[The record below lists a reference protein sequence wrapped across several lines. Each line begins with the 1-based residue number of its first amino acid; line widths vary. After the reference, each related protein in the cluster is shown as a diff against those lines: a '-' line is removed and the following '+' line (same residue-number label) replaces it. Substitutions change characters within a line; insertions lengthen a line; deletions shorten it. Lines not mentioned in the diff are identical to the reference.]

1 MTISHPSSEVHTVS
15 WTLPVEMNVTIGRA
29 DEIAAL
35 AVLLRRED
43 VRLLTLTGPGGVG
56 KTRLALEVARALAAE
71 FQDGACFVSLAPL
84 REPEL
89 VLPAIAQALGIEE
102 VAHQSLLEM
111 LRAYVREKALLLLL
125 DNFEH
130 VLAAGPLLADLLTL
144 APHLKV
150 LATSREALHLYGER
164 EFEVLPLPLP
174 DLAAQGKDA
183 LSSIASAAVTLF
195 VERAQ
200 AVRPSFALTEEN
212 ARAVA
217 EICVQLDGLPL
228 AIELAA
234 ARIKLLTPQAILARL
249 QSRLSFLTGGARNLP
264 ARQQTLRKTLDWS
277 YDLLSEGEQRFFRQ
291 LGVLVGNWTLEAAA
305 AIGAADGVDE
315 DGTLELLT
323 SLVDKSLVR
332 VVEAAPGETRFM
344 LLETI
349 REYALDSLEKHDERE
364 QAQRR
369 HAQFYLQLAEEVE
382 PELYGG
388 GQRAALAR
396 LDRETGNLRAAMRW
410 VIAAEEVELA
420 LRLASALGGFLQVR
434 GSLNEGHNWLEE
446 VLALSEASPLL
457 ALRARVLY
465 ASGVMAHMR
474 NDLALARARH
484 EESRRL
490 AAQVGARRTQ
500 ALASGALAMLELYL
514 GNSEAARSFAEAG
527 SVILKESDDRWARGT
542 LHSIH
547 GQIESRLCNFDR
559 ARTRF
564 HISLMLLREV
574 GDLNGQASVQVHLGN
589 IMRLQGKLKTA
600 HFLYTRALSLFQE
613 SGDRWS
619 QSICLTGIGDI
630 LRLQGNYE
638 AARARFEECLA
649 LTAMLGNRQI
659 QAVALTGLGQIAI
672 YENDMRQAARS
683 LKESLRL
690 VREIGH
696 MPGITQLLLGL
707 GDLERYQGNYEAAT
721 AYYEQCLALT
731 REINDRVSMSGALFG
746 LGDIARAREDTAQA
760 CILLKQSLQLAS
772 EVGDR
777 LGLLSTLETFAW
789 LCRQIGL
796 PERAA
801 QFLGTV
807 EGLRDWMQIP
817 LPPTFFTRHD
827 HEVAT
832 LRETLGEHAF
842 NESWAYGRTM
852 TLKLALS
859 MVARISVPA
868 QDETPAASQRPAYPA
883 GLTAREVDVLRLVAQ
898 GLPDARIAEQLV
910 LSPRTVNTHL
920 RSIYAKIGVSSR
932 SAATRFAFEHGLA
945 NSRNIS

>member
-1 MTISHPSSEVHTVS
+1 MTFSHPTSGAHTVS
-15 WTLPVEMNVTIGRA
+15 LPVQMNVTIGRA
-29 DEIAAL
+29 GEIATLTA
-35 AVLLRRED
+35 LLRRED

-56 KTRLALEVARALAAE
+56 KTRLALDVARAVAAE
-71 FQDGACFVSLAPL
+71 FQDGVCFVSLAPL

-89 VLPAIAQALGIEE
+89 VLPTIAQALGIEE

-111 LRAYVREKALLLLL
+111 LRAFVREKQVLLLL

-130 VLAAGPLLADLLTL
+130 VLAAGPLLADLLAL
-144 APHLKV
+144 APRLKV
-150 LATSREALHLYGER
+150 LATSRESLHLYGER

-174 DLAAQGKDA
+174 DLSEQEQSD
-183 LSSIASAAVTLF
+183 LSSIASAAVRLF

-200 AVRPSFALTEEN
+200 AVRPSFALTAEN

-249 QSRLSFLTGGARNLP
+249 QSRLNFLTGGARNLP

-277 YDLLSEGEQRFFRQ
+277 YDLLSANEQRFFRR
-291 LGVLVGNWTLEAAA
+291 LGVFVGHWTLEAAA
-305 AIGAADGVDE
+305 AIGAADGANE
-315 DGTLELLT
+315 SETLELLT

-332 VVEAAPGETRFM
+332 VVEDAASGETRFM

-349 REYALDSLEKHDERE
+349 REYALDSLEKHGERE
-364 QAQRR
+364 QAQQR
-369 HAQFYLQLAEEVE
+369 HAQFYLRLAEEVE
-382 PELYGG
+382 PELYGS
-388 GQRAALAR
+388 GQRAALNR
-396 LDRETGNLRAAMRW
+396 LDRETGNLWAAMRW
-410 VIAAEEVELA
+410 VIAAEKGELA

-446 VLALSEASPLL
+446 VLALTEASPAL

-465 ASGVMAHMR
+465 ASGVIAHMR

-490 AAQVGARRTQ
+490 AAQVGERRTQ
-500 ALASGALAMLELYL
+500 ALACGALAMLELYL
-514 GNSEAARSFAEAG
+514 GNAGAARSFAEAG
-527 SVILKESDDRWARGT
+527 SIILKDSDDRWARGT

-600 HFLYTRALSLFQE
+600 HFLYSRALSLFQE

-630 LRLQGNYE
+630 LRLQGHYD
-638 AARARFEECLA
+638 AARTRFRECLT
-649 LTAMLGNRQI
+649 LTGMLGNRQI

-707 GDLERYQGNYEAAT
+707 GDLERYQGNYDAAT
-721 AYYEQCLALT
+721 AYYEQCLTLT
-731 REINDRVSMSGALFG
+731 REVNDRVSMSGALFG
-746 LGDIARAREDTAQA
+746 LGDIARERENAAQA

-796 PERAA
+796 PERAI

-817 LPPTFFTRHD
+817 LPPTFFARHEY
-827 HEVAT
+827 EVAT
-832 LRETLGEHAF
+832 LRETLGARAF

-868 QDETPAASQRPAYPA
+868 QDETVPAKQHPTYPA
-883 GLTAREVDVLRLVAQ
+883 GLTAREVEVLRLVAQ

-932 SAATRFAFEHGLA
+932 SAATRFAFEHGLVDFK
-945 NSRNIS
+945 NTP

>member
-1 MTISHPSSEVHTVS
+1 MSVS
-15 WTLPVEMNVTIGRA
+15 NALRSLPVQMNGTIGRA
-29 DEIAAL
+29 GEIGAL
-35 AVLLRRED
+35 AALLRRED

-56 KTRLALEVARALAAE
+56 KTRLALEVAREVAAD
-71 FQDGACFVSLAPL
+71 FQDGVCFVSLAPL

-89 VLPAIAQALGIEE
+89 VLPTIAQALGIEE
-102 VAHQSLLEM
+102 VAHYPLLKV
-111 LRAYVREKALLLLL
+111 LRAYVREKQLLLVH

-130 VLAAGPLLADLLTL
+130 VLAAGSLIGDLLAL
-144 APHLKV
+144 APRLKI
-150 LATSREALHLYGER
+150 LATSREVLHLYGER
-164 EFEVLPLPLP
+164 EFEVLPLALP
-174 DLAAQGKDA
+174 DLAVQEQNELAA
-183 LSSIASAAVTLF
+183 VNSAAVTLF

-200 AVRPSFALTEEN
+200 AVKPSFALTAEN

-228 AIELAA
+228 ALELAA
-234 ARIKLLTPQAILARL
+234 ARIKLLTPQAILTRL

-277 YDLLSEGEQRFFRQ
+277 YDLLSESEQRFFRQ
-291 LGVLVGNWTLEAAA
+291 LGALVGNWTLEAAA
-305 AIGAADGVDE
+305 AIGSTTDVKTLAPETVPDDAE
-315 DGTLELLT
+315 TLELLT

-332 VVEAAPGETRFM
+332 VVEDVASDERSFM

-349 REYALDSLEKHDERE
+349 REYALDSLERYGERE

-369 HAQFYLQLAEEVE
+369 HAGFYLQLAEEVE
-382 PELYGG
+382 PELYGS

-396 LDRETGNLRAAMRW
+396 LDRETANLWAAMRW
-410 VIAAEEVELA
+410 VVAAGEVELA
-420 LRLASALGGFLQVR
+420 LRLASALSGFLQVR
-434 GSLNEGHNWLEE
+434 GSLSEGHNWIEE
-446 VLALSEASPLL
+446 VLTLSEESPSL

-465 ASGVMAHMR
+465 ASGIMAHMR
-474 NDLALARARH
+474 NDLTLARIRQ
-484 EESRRL
+484 EESRKL
-490 AAQVGARRTQ
+490 AARVGERRTQ
-500 ALASGALAMLELYL
+500 ALACGALAMLELYL
-514 GNSEAARSFAEAG
+514 GNDEAARSFAEAG
-527 SVILKESDDRWARGT
+527 SVLLKESDDRWARGT

-547 GQIESRLCNFDR
+547 GQIESRLCNFER

-564 HISLMLLREV
+564 HVSLMLLREV

-600 HFLYTRALSLFQE
+600 HFLYTRALALFQE

-630 LRLQGNYE
+630 LRLQGHYE
-638 AARARFEECLA
+638 AARARFDECLT
-649 LTAMLGNRQI
+649 LTAVLGNRQI
-659 QAVALTGLGQIAI
+659 RAVALTGLGQIAI

-707 GDLERYQGNYEAAT
+707 GDLERYQGNYDAAT
-721 AYYEQCLALT
+721 AYYEQCLTLARKL
-731 REINDRVSMSGALFG
+731 NDRVSMAGALFG
-746 LGDIARAREDTAQA
+746 LGDIARERQEHAQA
-760 CILLKQSLQLAS
+760 CTLLKQSLQLAS

-789 LCRQIGL
+789 LCHQISL

-817 LPPTFFTRHD
+817 LPPTFLTRHEY
-827 HEVAT
+827 EVAV
-832 LRETLGEHAF
+832 LHSELGEGVF
-842 NESWAYGRTM
+842 NESWAYGVTM

-859 MVARISVPA
+859 MVARISVAEGEKAPA
-868 QDETPAASQRPAYPA
+868 KQHPTYPA
-883 GLTAREVDVLRLVAQ
+883 GLTAREIDVLRLVAQ

-920 RSIYAKIGVSSR
+920 RSIYGKIGVSSR
-932 SAATRFAFEHGLA
+932 SAATRFAFEHDLVD
-945 NSRNIS
+945 

>member
-1 MTISHPSSEVHTVS
+1 MSVS
-15 WTLPVEMNVTIGRA
+15 NPVSRALPVQMNVTIGRTA
-29 DEIAAL
+29 EVAAL
-35 AVLLRRED
+35 AALLRRED
-43 VRLLTLTGPGGVG
+43 MRLLTLTGPGGVG
-56 KTRLALEVARALAAE
+56 KTRLALEVAREVAAD
-71 FQDGACFVSLAPL
+71 FQDGVCFVSLAAL

-89 VLPAIAQALGIEE
+89 VLPALAQALGIEE

-111 LRAYVREKALLLLL
+111 VRAFVREKGLLLVL

-130 VLAAGPLLADLLTL
+130 VLAAGTLLADLLAL
-144 APHLKV
+144 APRLKI
-150 LATSREALHLYGER
+150 LATSREVLHLYGEH
-164 EFEVLPLPLP
+164 EFEVLPLALP
-174 DLAAQGKDA
+174 DLAVQEQHGLAATD
-183 LSSIASAAVTLF
+183 SAAVTLF

-200 AVRPSFALTEEN
+200 AVKPTFALTAEN

-234 ARIKLLTPQAILARL
+234 ARVKLLTPQAILVRL

-277 YDLLSEGEQRFFRQ
+277 YDLLSEREQRFFRQ
-291 LGVLVGNWTLEAAA
+291 LGVLVGNWSLEAASTIGSSNEGTQVTVA
-305 AIGAADGVDE
+305 AVLDE
-315 DGTLELLT
+315 GETLELLT

-332 VVEAAPGETRFM
+332 VVEDAASGETRFI

-349 REYALDSLEKHDERE
+349 REYALDSLESHGERE
-364 QAQRR
+364 GAQRR
-369 HAQFYLQLAEEVE
+369 HAQFYLQLAGEVE
-382 PELYGG
+382 PELYGA

-396 LDRETGNLRAAMRW
+396 LDREMANLWAAMRR
-410 VIAAEEVELA
+410 VVAAGEVELA
-420 LRLASALGGFLQVR
+420 LRLASALSGFLQMR
-434 GSLNEGHNWLEE
+434 GSLSEGHNWIEE
-446 VLALSEASPLL
+446 VLALSEKSPLL
-457 ALRARVLY
+457 AIRAKVLY
-465 ASGVMAHMR
+465 ASGAMAHMR
-474 NDLALARARH
+474 NDLALARSRQ
-484 EESRRL
+484 EESRKL
-490 AAQVGARRTQ
+490 AAQVGERRTQ
-500 ALASGALAMLELYL
+500 ALACGALAMLELYL
-514 GNSEAARSFAEAG
+514 GNDEAARNFAEAG
-527 SVILKESDDRWARGT
+527 SIILKESDDRWARGT

-547 GQIESRLCNFDR
+547 GQIESKLCNFER

-564 HISLMLLREV
+564 HISLMLLRDV

-600 HFLYTRALSLFQE
+600 HFLYIRALALFRE

-619 QSICLTGIGDI
+619 QSICLTGIGDV
-630 LRLQGNYE
+630 LRLQGHYQ

-659 QAVALTGLGQIAI
+659 RAVALIGLGQIAI

-707 GDLERYQGNYEAAT
+707 GDLERYQGNYDAAT
-721 AYYEQCLALT
+721 AYYEQCLTLT
-731 REINDRVSMSGALFG
+731 RQSNDRVSMSGALFG
-746 LGDIARAREDTAQA
+746 LGDIARERQEYAQA

-817 LPPTFFTRHD
+817 LPPTFLARHE
-827 HEVAT
+827 HEVAV
-832 LRETLGEHAF
+832 LRSALGENAF

-859 MVARISVPA
+859 MVARISVAEQNAPTR
-868 QDETPAASQRPAYPA
+868 QHPIYPA
-883 GLTAREVDVLRLVAQ
+883 GLTVREVDVLRLVAQ

-932 SAATRFAFEHGLA
+932 SAATRFAFEHGLVDEG
-945 NSRNIS
+945 

>member
-1 MTISHPSSEVHTVS
+1 MTISHPTSGAYTVS
-15 WTLPVEMNVTIGRA
+15 QQLPVQMNMTIGRA
-29 DEIAAL
+29 GEIASL
-35 AVLLRRED
+35 AALLRRED

-56 KTRLALEVARALAAE
+56 KTRLALEVAREVGAE
-71 FQDGACFVSLAPL
+71 FQDGVCFVSLAAL

-89 VLPAIAQALGIEE
+89 VLPTIAQALGIEE
-102 VAHQSLLEM
+102 VAHHPLPEM
-111 LRAYVREKALLLLL
+111 LRAFVREKALLLAL

-130 VLAAGPLLADLLTL
+130 VLAAGPLLADLLAL
-144 APHLKV
+144 APRLKM
-150 LATSREALHLYGER
+150 LATSREALHLYGEH

-174 DLAAQGKDA
+174 DLAVQGKDE
-183 LSSIASAAVTLF
+183 LSSTDSAAVMLF

-200 AVRPSFALTEEN
+200 AVRPAFALTAEN

-228 AIELAA
+228 ALELAA

-291 LGVLVGNWTLEAAA
+291 PGVLVGNWTLEAAA
-305 AIGAADGVDE
+305 AIGATDVPDE
-315 DGTLELLT
+315 DATLELLT

-332 VVEAAPGETRFM
+332 VVEGAASGETRFT

-349 REYALDSLEKHDERE
+349 REYALDSLEKHGELAEAR
-364 QAQRR
+364 RR
-369 HAQFYLQLAEEVE
+369 HAQFYLRLAEEVA
-382 PELYGG
+382 PELYGA

-396 LDRETGNLRAAMRW
+396 LDRETGNLWAAMRW
-410 VIAAEEVELA
+410 VIAAGEVELA
-420 LRLASALGGFLQVR
+420 LRLASALSGFLQVR
-434 GSLNEGHNWLEE
+434 GSLSEGHNWLEE
-446 VLALSEASPLL
+446 ALALSEESPLL
-457 ALRARVLY
+457 ALRAKVLY

-474 NDLALARARH
+474 NDLALTRVRH
-484 EESRRL
+484 EESRKL
-490 AAQVGARRTQ
+490 AAQVGERRTQ
-500 ALASGALAMLELYL
+500 AIACGALAMLELYL
-514 GNSEAARSFAEAG
+514 GNGEAAHSFAEAG
-527 SVILKESDDRWARGT
+527 SVVLKESDDRRARGT

-547 GQIESRLCNFDR
+547 GQIESRLCNFDQ

-600 HFLYTRALSLFQE
+600 HFLYTRALTLFQE
-613 SGDRWS
+613 GGDRWS

-707 GDLERYQGNYEAAT
+707 GDLERYQGNYDAAT
-721 AYYEQCLALT
+721 AYYEQCLTLT

-746 LGDIARAREDTAQA
+746 LGDIAREREDAGQA

-817 LPPTFFTRHD
+817 LPPTFFARHE
-827 HEVAT
+827 HEVAL
-832 LRETLGEHAF
+832 LRGTLGEHAF

-859 MVARISVPA
+859 MVARISVPTRDA
-868 QDETPAASQRPAYPA
+868 PAKQHPSYPA

-932 SAATRFAFEHGLA
+932 SAATRFAFENGLVE
-945 NSRNIS
+945 I